1 MRSYFIAGTD
11 TDVGKTLVAAA
22 IIYGLKQHLA
32 SVTAMKPVAA
42 GCDTTHD
49 PEESLVNIDALQ
61 LKALVDPDIPYAYVN
76 PKAYAEP
83 IAPHIAAA
91 RAQDPISVSALL
103 EAYRTY
109 QQDFPADAMVIE
121 GAGGWQLPL
130 SDHETMPQF
139 VAQSGAQVVLVVGL
153 KLGCLNHALLTVNA
167 IQAAGLKLCGWV
179 GNRIT
184 AAPMAYEAENIAY
197 LKQAI
202 EAPCLGLLPY
212 VEDLANHTPSADDE
226 AKLFSATQLQ
236 SLSQLLNLKSLL

>member
-1 MRSYFIAGTD
+1 MKSYFVTGTD

-22 IIYGLKQHLA
+22 LVYGLKQVFNT
-32 SVTAMKPVAA
+32 VTAMKPVAA
-42 GCDTTHD
+42 GCTRTNDIDT
-49 PEESLVNIDALQ
+49 PLVNIDALQ
-61 LKALVDPDIPYAYVN
+61 LKALIDPNIPYAYVN

-91 RAQDPISVSALL
+91 RAQDPIRVSALRN
-103 EAYRTY
+103 AYQRY
-109 QQDFPADAMVIE
+109 QRDFPADVMVIE

-130 SDHETMPQF
+130 SDDETMPQF
-139 VAQSGAQVVLVVGL
+139 VAQSGAEVVLVVGL

-167 IQAAGLKLCGWV
+167 IQAAGLKLCGWI
-179 GNRIT
+179 GNRMT

-202 EAPCLGLLPY
+202 GAPCLGLLPH
-212 VEDLANHTPSADDE
+212 VEALAKQAQEADDT
-226 AKLFSATQLQ
+226 AKLFSAEQLQ